1 MRKERRIAGKR
12 TFRLYGGVRQG
23 SRRRAERRKV
33 KKFYSRYIG
42 GEVEYMTFTS
52 KEEVRS
58 AWDSLKEEEKEYLYK
73 AYEKAKEALR
83 EEGSSPRD
91 ISALESLE
99 EYVDTCGWDSDGES
113 AFDDFLEIIEN

>member
-1 MRKERRIAGKR
+1 
-12 TFRLYGGVRQG
+12 
-23 SRRRAERRKV
+23 
-33 KKFYSRYIG
+33 
-42 GEVEYMTFTS
+42 MTFTS

-58 AWDSLKEEEKEYLYK
+58 AWDSLKAEKKESLES
-73 AYEKAKEALR
+73 AYEKVLEALK
-83 EEGSSPRD
+83 EDGSSPRD